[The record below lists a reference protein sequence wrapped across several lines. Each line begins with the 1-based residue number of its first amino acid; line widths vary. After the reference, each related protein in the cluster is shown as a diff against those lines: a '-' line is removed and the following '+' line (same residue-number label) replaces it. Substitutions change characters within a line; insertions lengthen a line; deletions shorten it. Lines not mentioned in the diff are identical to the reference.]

1 MADSS
6 RKDIGAI
13 IRDGTAI
20 DQAIERARQRVVR
33 RHRQL
38 GLPLVVWQDGRVVEI
53 SPWSVVL
60 PEDVTGSTDST

>member
-1 MADSS
+1 MTDGS

-20 DQAIERARQRVVR
+20 DRAIERAQRRVVV

-38 GLPLVVWQDGRVVEI
+38 GLPLVVWKDGRVVEI

-60 PEDVTGSTDST
+60 PDDEPGPRQAP